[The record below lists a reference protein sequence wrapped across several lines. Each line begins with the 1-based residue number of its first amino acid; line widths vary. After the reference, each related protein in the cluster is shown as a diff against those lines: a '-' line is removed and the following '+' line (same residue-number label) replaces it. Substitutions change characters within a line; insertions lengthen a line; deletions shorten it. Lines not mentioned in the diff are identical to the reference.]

1 MAVGIY
7 DRVRE
12 TTTVAGTGT
21 ATLLGA
27 VTGYQSFSVVG
38 NGNTTFYCIVNTG
51 TNEWEVGI
59 GTYTSS
65 GTTLAR
71 TTVLASSNS
80 GSLVTFTAGTKD
92 VFVTYPAGYTAYSS
106 NNASQTSGQLL
117 TSNGAGVAP
126 SWQAAPTAAAGSLTG
141 GTLASNVITSSLTSV
156 GTLATLTVTAAI
168 SGSVTGSAATFT
180 STSQNSQFNSIGVGT
195 AGSTT
200 AGEIRATNNITAY
213 YSSDRQFKENIK
225 SIENALDKVNL
236 IGGKTFD
243 WIDAYLEA
251 HGGEDGYFVQRSD
264 FGVIAQD
271 VQAVFPIAV
280 RTREDGTLAVDYD
293 KLVALAFQAIKE
305 LKEEVDTLKAR

>member
-51 TNEWEVGI
+51 TTEWEVGI

-71 TTVLASSNS
+71 TTVLASSNA
-80 GSLVTFTAGTKD
+80 GSLVTFSAGTKD

-117 TSNGAGVAP
+117 TSNGVGVAP
-126 SWQAAPTAAAGSLTG
+126 SWQAIAIPNASTQLLSL
-141 GTLASNVITSSLTSV
+141 
-156 GTLATLTVTAAI
+156 
-168 SGSVTGSAATFT
+168 
-180 STSQNSQFNSIGVGT
+180 GVGT
-195 AGSTT
+195 AASGTT
-200 AGEIRATNNITAY
+200 GEIRATNNVTAY
-213 YSSDRQFKENIK
+213 YSSDRQFKENIQP
-225 SIENALDKVNL
+225 IENALYKVNV

-243 WIDAYLEA
+243 WTDAYLET

-271 VQAVFPIAV
+271 VQAVFPEAV
-280 RTREDGTLAVDYD
+280 RSREDGTLAVDYA
-293 KLVALAFQAIKE
+293 KLVSLAFQAIVE
-305 LKEEVDTLKAR
+305 LKAEIELLKAR

>member
-12 TTTVAGTGT
+12 TTSVTGTGT

-38 NGNTTFYCIVNTG
+38 NGNTTYYCIVNTG
-51 TNEWEVGI
+51 TTEWEVGI

-71 TTVLASSNS
+71 TTVLASSNA

-117 TSNGAGVAP
+117 TSNGVGVAP
-126 SWQAAPTAAAGSLTG
+126 SWQAVPAAAAGSLTG
-141 GTLASNVITSSLTSV
+141 ATLASGVTASSLTSL
-156 GTLATLTVTAAI
+156 GTITSLAATAANI
-168 SGSVTGSAATFT
+168 TSLGVNTAASG
-180 STSQNSQFNSIGVGT
+180 
-195 AGSTT
+195 T

-213 YSSDRQFKENIK
+213 YSDERLKTKIGN
-225 SIENALDKVNL
+225 IENALDKVKQIETMVYHANETAVELGYDASIVEVGVTAQSVQKVQPEIVVPAPIDDKYLTVRYERLVPLL
-236 IGGKTFD
+236 I
-243 WIDAYLEA
+243 E
-251 HGGEDGYFVQRSD
+251 
-264 FGVIAQD
+264 
-271 VQAVFPIAV
+271 
-280 RTREDGTLAVDYD
+280 
-293 KLVALAFQAIKE
+293 AIKE
-305 LKEEVDTLKAR
+305 LEVQIAELKAR

>member
-27 VTGYQSFSVVG
+27 VTGYQSFSVIG
-38 NGNTTFYCIVNTG
+38 NGNTTYYCIFNTG
-51 TNEWEVGI
+51 TTEWEVGI

-65 GTTLAR
+65 GTTLSR
-71 TTVLASSNS
+71 TTILASSNS
-80 GSLVTFTAGTKD
+80 GSAVSFTAGTKD
-92 VFVTYPAGYTAYSS
+92 VFVTYPAGYTAFST
-106 NNASQTSGQLL
+106 NNATQASGQVL
-117 TSNGAGVAP
+117 TSNGTGVGP
-126 SWQAAPTAAAGSLTG
+126 TWQAIAVPN
-141 GTLASNVITSSLTSV
+141 ASTQISSL
-156 GTLATLTVTAAI
+156 
-168 SGSVTGSAATFT
+168 
-180 STSQNSQFNSIGVGT
+180 GVGT
-195 AGSTT
+195 AASGT
-200 AGEIRATNNITAY
+200 AGEIRATNNVTAY
-213 YSSDRQFKENIK
+213 YSSDRQFKENIQP
-225 SIENALDKVNL
+225 IENALNKVNA

-243 WIDAYLEA
+243 WIDAYLET

-280 RTREDGTLAVDYD
+280 RTREDGSLAVDYE

-305 LKEEVDTLKAR
+305 LKAEIELLKVK

>member
-51 TNEWEVGI
+51 TTEWEVGI

-71 TTVLASSNS
+71 TTVLASSNA
-80 GSLVTFTAGTKD
+80 GSLVTFSAGTKD

-117 TSNGAGVAP
+117 TSNGVGVAP
-126 SWQAAPTAAAGSLTG
+126 SWQAAPAAAASALTG
-141 GTLASNVITSSLTSV
+141 TTLASSVITSSLTSV
-156 GTLATLTVTAAI
+156 GSLGSTQI
-168 SGSVTGSAATFT
+168 SSL
-180 STSQNSQFNSIGVGT
+180 GVGT
-195 AGSTT
+195 AASGT
-200 AGEIRATNNITAY
+200 AGEIRATNNVTAY
-213 YSSDRQFKENIK
+213 YSSDRQFKENIQP
-225 SIENALDKVNL
+225 IENALYKVNA

-243 WIDAYLEA
+243 WTDAYLET

-271 VQAVFPIAV
+271 VQAVFPEAV
-280 RTREDGTLAVDYD
+280 RNREDGTLAVDYS
-293 KLVALAFQAIKE
+293 KLVSLAFQAIVE
-305 LKEEVDTLKAR
+305 LKAEIELLKVK